1 MKKFRIKYRLVTNSS
16 ENLKKELEMFLLK
29 IKLKDIETHQ
39 VA

>member
-1 MKKFRIKYRLVTNSS
+1 MKTLRIKYPLVTTSS
-16 ENLKKELEMFLLK
+16 ENLKKELEMLLLK